1 MRWTRAP
8 TARTAA
14 PRASAPRSRPT
25 AFGSP
30 RRSPP
35 ARATAAATSP
45 RRLRAQPRFGNRAP
59 RAPRGCQCDAPERR
73 RRTAGVRL
81 RVRRAEQRAREVRQR
96 RVRPAHK
103 CARTCAR
110 DVCGCAPCMC
120 VRVHACECAYVER
133 RSSFESSCGASVS
146 SGGANVGS
154 RPETKQHHPPNRRR
168 DVHRQD
174 RRGGRA
180 NATGGMRSRAE
191 VPHRRWCGGRTAPRP
206 APWAARSACSVPAR
220 ALAGEGG
227 RSTHEHHTS
236 IVSPR
241 YPQPALRRYGG
252 SSTG

>member
-1 MRWTRAP
+1 VRWTRAP

-35 ARATAAATSP
+35 ARATAAATSA
-45 RRLRAQPRFGNRAP
+45 RRLRAAMLRQQSAARLPMRCAGAAAAYSRREALRSPRRAARARSATAP
-59 RAPRGCQCDAPERR
+59 RLTCACVRA
-73 RRTAGVRL
+73 RL
-81 RVRRAEQRAREVRQR
+81 RVRA
-96 RVRPAHK
+96 
-103 CARTCAR
+103 CAR
-110 DVCGCAPCMC
+110 DVCGCVRMCCVCVCAC
-120 VRVHACECAYVER
+120 VRACECAYVER

-146 SGGANVGS
+146 SGGANVSS
-154 RPETKQHHPPNRRR
+154 RPQTKQHHPPSRRC
-168 DVHRQD
+168 DLHRQD
-174 RRGGRA
+174 RRGGRS

-191 VPHRRWCGGRTAPRP
+191 VPHRLWCGGRTAPRP

-236 IVSPR
+236 IVF
-241 YPQPALRRYGG
+241 
-252 SSTG
+252 T